1 MYQGEDSLPLLLEE
15 INPLTRLSY
24 TPGGHS
30 FTVTE
35 VLLVSDNGPD
45 GSDRVMRELADK
57 YEYVRPIWLSRNFGQ
72 HAATLAG
79 MASTNGEWIVTLD
92 EDGQHDPQEI
102 SLMLDEAMSTQSSLI
117 YGKPTNPAP
126 HGFLRNWASKFAKK
140 ILAYVSGNSQ
150 APNFQ
155 SFRLILG
162 SVGRSVAAYAGSG
175 VYLDIALGWVTNAV
189 STSPITLR
197 EGVIRPSGYSPRRL
211 IAHFSRML
219 LSSGTRGLRF
229 VSGIGITFAIFGIA
243 VALFILIARLSS
255 NTVPA
260 GWASTIVVVLISSGV
275 ILLSLGIVAEYVGVN
290 VNMAM
295 GRPPYV
301 IMADP
306 LTGPLGRIV
315 ASAPFGQ
322 DVDETPALNA

>member
-1 MYQGEDSLPLLLEE
+1 M
-15 INPLTRLSY
+15 
-24 TPGGHS
+24 
-30 FTVTE
+30 VAE
-35 VLLVSDNGPD
+35 VLLISDNGPD
-45 GSDRVMRELADK
+45 GSDRVMRELAQKFD
-57 YEYVRPIWLSRNFGQ
+57 YVRTIWLSRNFGQ

-92 EDGQHDPQEI
+92 EDGQHDPREI
-102 SLMLDEAMSTQSSLI
+102 GLMLDEAMRTESSLV
-117 YGKPTNPAP
+117 YGKPMNPAP
-126 HGFLRNWASKFAKK
+126 HGFLRNAASKFAKK

-197 EGVIRPSGYSPRRL
+197 DGVTRPSGYSPRRL

-229 VSGIGITFAIFGIA
+229 VSVIGVTFAIFGIV
-243 VALFILIARLSS
+243 VAAFILVARLSS
-255 NTVPA
+255 NAVPA

-275 ILLSLGIVAEYVGVN
+275 ILFSLGIVAEYVGVN

-301 IMADP
+301 IIGDP
-306 LTGPLGRIV
+306 LAGPLGRVIARPTGV
-315 ASAPFGQ
+315 QAAQEKSS
-322 DVDETPALNA
+322 LNP